1 MAMQGQLYLGK
12 VARGQYFN
20 LTLTTTEL
28 PDATPTVTFWREG
41 STSVETLTMPYIKGK
56 TFALRKM
63 AGSSYTDGAYAAVMV
78 YTIDAVNYTAISYFQ
93 VQGGDGSPPIVS
105 VTEIDRSL
113 GRAVVTQDEDG
124 TMMIGYR
131 PRRT

>member
-20 LTLTTTEL
+20 ITLTTTEL

-41 STSVETLTMPYIKGK
+41 TDSIETLDMPYVKGK
-56 TFALRKM
+56 TFSLRKL
-63 AGSSYTDGAYAAVMV
+63 AGTSYDDGNYAAVIV
-78 YTIDAVNYTAISYFQ
+78 YTIDAVDYTAISYFQ
-93 VQGGDGSPPIVS
+93 VQGGEGASPIVS
-105 VTEIDRSL
+105 VAEIDRSL
-113 GRAVVTQDEDG
+113 GRAVVTQDEHG

-131 PRRT
+131 PRRD

>member
-1 MAMQGQLYLGK
+1 LYLGK

-20 LTLTTTEL
+20 ITLTTTEL

-41 STSVETLTMPYIKGK
+41 TDSIETLDMPYVKGK
-56 TFALRKM
+56 TFSLRKL
-63 AGSSYTDGAYAAVMV
+63 AGTSYDDGNYAAVIV
-78 YTIDAVNYTAISYFQ
+78 YTIDAVDYTAISYFQ
-93 VQGGDGSPPIVS
+93 VQGGDGYPPIVS

-113 GRAVVTQDEDG
+113 GRAVVTQDEHG